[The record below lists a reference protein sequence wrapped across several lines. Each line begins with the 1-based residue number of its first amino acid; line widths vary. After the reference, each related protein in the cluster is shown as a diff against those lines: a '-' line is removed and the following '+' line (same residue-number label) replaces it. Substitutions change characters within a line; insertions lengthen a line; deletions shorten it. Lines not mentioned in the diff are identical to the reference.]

1 MRSVDNEVL
10 KYTKKM
16 IKDRSMKFSTKSKNM
31 DVNYEDGYYITS
43 ELKSKMKEKYP
54 EIKNV
59 NTLFGYTPS

>member
-1 MRSVDNEVL
+1 
-10 KYTKKM
+10 
-16 IKDRSMKFSTKSKNM
+16 M

-59 NTLFGYTPS
+59 STLFGYTPS